1 MYNVT
6 FETLDLRLLFS
17 LFRLAIDS
25 SKVYNTKHENE
36 TNGRKQEE
44 QLNIRYYQRK
54 KILRR
59 ALNTRPSV
67 LASSRDS
74 PGPCP
79 RL

>member
-36 TNGRKQEE
+36 TNRQKQKE
-44 QLNIRYYQRK
+44 QFNINIILQR
-54 KILRR
+54 
-59 ALNTRPSV
+59 NENFTWSTQHTSV
-67 LASSRDS
+67 
-74 PGPCP
+74 
-79 RL
+79 RLSQLT

>member
-36 TNGRKQEE
+36 TNRRKQKE
-44 QLNIRYYQRK
+44 Q
-54 KILRR
+54 
-59 ALNTRPSV
+59 
-67 LASSRDS
+67 
-74 PGPCP
+74 
-79 RL
+79 

>member
-36 TNGRKQEE
+36 TNRRKQKE
-44 QLNIRYYQRK
+44 QLNINIIITK
-54 KILRR
+54 KGKFYVEHS
-59 ALNTRPSV
+59 THVCPS
-67 LASSRDS
+67 
-74 PGPCP
+74 
-79 RL
+79 